1 MTRKAPREEVALEA
15 EDRERREHEARD
27 TDDGPEHGVNRDVVD
42 EPLHTNYGEEPSVAQ
57 EAHQNLL
64 KPPKT
69 T

>member
-42 EPLHTNYGEEPSVAQ
+42 EPSRPPSPGDCGDFPFNPEE
-57 EAHQNLL
+57 
-64 KPPKT
+64 
-69 T
+69 

>member
-42 EPLHTNYGEEPSVAQ
+42 EPLHTNYGEPSVAQ

-69 T
+69 SS